1 MNRWETVRE
10 MTMRSTDDVYYR
22 LGMRLNEHQVKML
35 LVEPYFKILEEFY
48 APEQAEVGAKFPLGA
63 FTAEELSKTYGMDPE
78 PLTQVL
84 ESMADNGLVFVI
96 KGKDGVRKYTLTQF
110 VPGVVEYQ
118 LMRGRDTPKDRRIAR
133 MLKEFMEGEMRELM
147 DAVMRDPEMAKQ
159 MIPEAPARIITVESE
174 LPRTT
179 EIYSYERLSA
189 MLARETC
196 FSAATC
202 YCRHHKYLLDDPCKI
217 EGVPKHSCLLV
228 GEAADY
234 AIDRG
239 FGKRITREEALE
251 IISLCEK
258 AGLMHNVGNYSD
270 RAFFVCNCCGCC
282 CEFLATA
289 KRARNN
295 AVLEFANFVVRADKE
310 KCSACGECVGRCQ
323 MGALSLGD
331 EGVCVDESMCFG
343 CGNCVAVCPTNTLS
357 MVRRRRLEPP
367 PAKDRLSQM
376 GLG

>member
-1 MNRWETVRE
+1 
-10 MTMRSTDDVYYR
+10 MRSIDDVYYR

-35 LVEPYFKILEEFY
+35 LVEPYFKILEQFY
-48 APEQAEVGAKFPLGA
+48 TPEQAEVGAKFPVGA
-63 FTAEELSKTYGMDPE
+63 FTVAELSETYSQDPQSLKE
-78 PLTQVL
+78 ML
-84 ESMADNGLVFVI
+84 ESMADNGLIFVI

-118 LMRGRDTPKDRRIAR
+118 LMRGRDTPKDRKVAR
-133 MLKEFMEGEMRELM
+133 MLKEFMEGEMRDLM
-147 DAVMRDPEMAKQ
+147 DAVMKDPEMMKQ
-159 MIPEAPARIITVESE
+159 MMPEAPARIITVESE
-174 LPRTT
+174 LPQTT
-179 EIYSYERLSA
+179 EIYSYERLSE
-189 MLARETC
+189 MIERETC

-239 FGKRITREEALE
+239 FGKKITREEARE
-251 IISLCEK
+251 IILLCEK

-282 CEFLATA
+282 CEFLANA
-289 KRARNN
+289 KRTHNN
-295 AVLEFANFVVRADKE
+295 TVLEYSNFIVEANKDT
-310 KCSACGECVGRCQ
+310 CTGCGDCVERCQ
-323 MGALSLGD
+323 MEALR
-331 EGVCVDESMCFG
+331 VVDEVIAVNGNMCFG
-343 CGNCVAVCPTNTLS
+343 CGNCVPACPTESLT
-357 MVRRRRLEPP
+357 MVRRRKLEPP
-367 PAKDRLSQM
+367 QAKERLAQM

>member
-1 MNRWETVRE
+1 
-10 MTMRSTDDVYYR
+10 MRNSDDVYYR

-35 LVEPYFKILEEFY
+35 LVEPYFKILEQFY
-48 APEQAEVGAKFPLGA
+48 TPEQAEIGAKFPLGA
-63 FTAEELSKTYGMDPE
+63 FTVEELSETYAQDPE
-78 PLTQVL
+78 SLTEML
-84 ESMADNGLVFVI
+84 ESMADNGLIFVI

-118 LMRGRDTPKDRRIAR
+118 LMRGRDTPKDRKVAR
-133 MLKEFMEGEMRELM
+133 MLKDFMEGEMRDLM
-147 DAVMRDPEMAKQ
+147 DAVFKDPEMMKQ
-159 MIPEAPARIITVESE
+159 MMPEAPARIITVESE
-174 LPRTT
+174 LPQTT
-179 EIYSYERLSA
+179 EIYSYEKLSK
-189 MLARETC
+189 MIEKETC

-239 FGKRITREEALE
+239 FGKRITKEEAHE
-251 IISLCEK
+251 IVLLSEK

-270 RAFFVCNCCGCC
+270 RAYFVCNCCGCC

-289 KRARNN
+289 KRTQSNTM
-295 AVLEFANFVVRADKE
+295 LEYANFVVEADKDS
-310 KCSACGECVGRCQ
+310 CTGCGDCIERCQ
-323 MGALSLGD
+323 MEALSL
-331 EGVCVDESMCFG
+331 VDEVISVNDNMCFG
-343 CGNCVAVCPTNTLS
+343 CGNCVPVCPTESLA
-357 MVRRRRLEPP
+357 MVRRRKLEPP
-367 PAKDRLSQM
+367 EAKERLSQM